1 MRICLM
7 IEGQEDVT
15 WEQWL
20 DLATA
25 CEENG
30 LEGLFRSD
38 HYGSVMGRPERGSLD
53 AWAILAALATR
64 TSRIRLGTLVSP
76 GTFRHPS
83 VLAKNVV
90 TVDHISGGR
99 AELGIGAGW
108 NEDEHRAYGFP
119 MPPTATR
126 MAILAEQLEII
137 HRSWTEQAFSFAGR
151 HYQLDDLRALPKPVQ
166 QPHPTLLVGG
176 SGGPRSVALAARFA
190 DEYNT
195 LGAPVDELRAR
206 RQRLEAAWR
215 DAGRDPAAVRFS
227 VMTTCVVGQ
236 DRGELRE
243 RVGRDRGELLERV
256 AAVQAVTG
264 GGGEPEA
271 VLAAPPPHWLIGTAD
286 QLVERLEVLEQVG
299 VTRVMLQHLAHH
311 DLDMIAVLGEVA
323 ATLA

>member
-53 AWAILAALATR
+53 AWATLAALAAR

-76 GTFRHPS
+76 ATFRHPS

-90 TVDHISGGR
+90 TADHISGGR

-137 HRSWTEQAFSFAGR
+137 RRSWTEGAFSFAGE

-176 SGGPRSVALAARFA
+176 SGGPRSMALAARFA

-195 LGAPVDELRAR
+195 IGIPPDEVRGR
-206 RQRLEAAWR
+206 RERLEAAWR
-215 DAGRDPAAVRFS
+215 DAGRDPATVRFS
-227 VMTTCVVGQ
+227 MMTGCVVGEDQ
-236 DRGELRE
+236 AELRE
-243 RVGRDRGELLERV
+243 RIGR
-256 AAVQAVTG
+256 
-264 GGGEPEA
+264 
-271 VLAAPPPHWLIGTAD
+271 VLAITGSDDRPEDLLADPRERWVLGTVD
-286 QLVERLEVLEQVG
+286 QVVERLRALEAAG
-299 VTRVMLQHLAHH
+299 VTRLMLQHLAHD
-311 DLDMIAVLGEVA
+311 DLDMIALLGQVVVPAVA
-323 ATLA
+323 

>member
-126 MAILAEQLEII
+126 MAILAEQLEVI
-137 HRSWTEQAFSFAGR
+137 HRSWTEEAFSFAGE
-151 HYQLDDLRALPKPVQ
+151 HYQVDDLRALPKPVQ

-215 DAGRDPAAVRFS
+215 DAGRDPGAVRFS

-243 RVGRDRGELLERV
+243 RVGR
-256 AAVQAVTG
+256 
-264 GGGEPEA
+264 
-271 VLAAPPPHWLIGTAD
+271 VLAATGSSDRPTDVLADPPERWVVGTVD
-286 QLVERLEVLEQVG
+286 EVVTRLQELEAAG
-299 VTRVMLQHLAHH
+299 VTRIMLQHLAHD
-311 DLDMIAVLGEVA
+311 DLDMIAVLGQAVVPVVA
-323 ATLA
+323 